1 MPDRLAAEP
10 WGLLPDGSRA
20 TLFTLRN
27 ARGTTVQVSD
37 FGALL
42 VSIRT
47 ADQHGDFEE
56 IARGTQRCA
65 DYHHNPACFGALVGR
80 VANRIGYGRFTLD
93 GQTYEVACNNGP
105 HHIHGG
111 AHGFHQ
117 HAWAAEP
124 FETLTTSGVVLT
136 RVSPDGEEGYPGALA
151 VTATYTLTDD
161 DALTLDLHATTDAP
175 TLVNLTQHTY
185 FNLDGPDAD
194 VREHRLT
201 VHADAFLPTDA
212 TYLPTG
218 EIRPV
223 DGTPFDLRTPTR
235 LGDRLAADVV
245 AADAQLTLANGY
257 DHNYVLGMTPT
268 SAPELAAEVRA
279 PSSGRTLAVWTTEP
293 GIQVFTG
300 HGPHAALALETQH
313 FPDAPNQPGFPSIVL
328 RPGETYASQTR
339 FRFGVQ
345 AA

>member
-1 MPDRLAAEP
+1 MPDRLATEP

-27 ARGTTVQVSD
+27 AHGTTVQVSD

-47 ADQHGDFEE
+47 KDRHGDFEE
-56 IARGTQRCA
+56 ITRGTQRCA

-80 VANRIGYGRFTLD
+80 VANRIGHGRFTLD
-93 GQTYEVACNNGP
+93 GQTYQVACNNGS

-117 HAWAAEP
+117 HRWSAEP
-124 FETLTTSGVVLT
+124 FEMPTTSGVVLT
-136 RVSPDGEEGYPGALA
+136 RVSPNGEEGYPGALA

-223 DGTPFDLRTPTR
+223 AGTPFDLRSPTR
-235 LGDRLAADVV
+235 LGDRLTAEVIAT
-245 AADAQLTLANGY
+245 DAQLTGANGY

-268 SAPELAAEVRA
+268 ATPELAAEVAA
-279 PSSGRTLAVWTTEP
+279 PTSGRTLAVWTTEP

-313 FPDAPNQPGFPSIVL
+313 FPDAPNQPDFPSIVL
-328 RPGETYASQTR
+328 RPGESYASQTR
-339 FRFGVQ
+339 FQFGVQ